1 MNYLFFSCSGEHLC
15 HRRPEDQNNGLRF
28 RQGWWP
34 GARLPGLDIRV
45 HGPRDVPRL
54 PQESLPQRLQERDGG
69 LFSDR
74 QGRRVCVWPG
84 AAVHAGE
91 DAHPDE
97 VLHQWC
103 LLLHQRGG
111 CQQTEAQH
119 HHRCTLSP
127 HKCYI
132 FFFNLFLCVS
142 QLLYFDF

>member
-1 MNYLFFSCSGEHLC
+1 M
-15 HRRPEDQNNGLRF
+15 
-28 RQGWWP
+28 
-34 GARLPGLDIRV
+34 
-45 HGPRDVPRL
+45 PRL

-69 LFSDR
+69 LLSDR

-111 CQQTEAQH
+111 RQQTEAQH

-132 FFFNLFLCVS
+132 FFLNLFLCVF